1 MDSMPTPVSIF
12 DLPEELLHHI
22 IKYSSLRPKSVQ
34 HYHEVIPE
42 ILHVFLPPTKG
53 IHSLSLVCHHLR
65 QISLPFLCASVWIN
79 ESRGVSRLG
88 DDCEANAQFARS
100 IKALVI
106 REYSDEEQ
114 NSLQNLLSHLP
125 HLEYVHLR
133 NKTAK
138 NITLLSALGK
148 HQNVHTIL
156 VPRLLSLL
164 HADLSDVDLSRI
176 LLHSLDLS
184 APIQIARFDSL
195 FQTMQIARISL
206 NHVQYFFREESMTYS
221 WEKFKGV
228 RELSMTMSYKPVVL
242 PWLPDFVSA
251 HCPGLRK
258 IVFVDKQSSY
268 FWRRDEPVNPFVA
281 RFNEHVDREQMNGM
295 AKQAFSLRRL
305 SVSPRFEQ
313 ESRFRDSLDRGRPRY
328 EYPTQWDVCELDF
341 FVRSSLDQL
350 LAIVGS
356 CFRSITVL
364 DLDFGSDLNCDIDN
378 VISSLRNLRPLRQL
392 GLSHLYHRLHRED
405 EPPNWAN
412 SHPAWDANWVVEGAY
427 AEAAASVSMVCSG
440 MVWYTSRISREI
452 PSIETFFVVEQGLNP
467 TSRSSG
473 NPERWTA
480 RVWLE
485 AEELR
490 S

>member
-1 MDSMPTPVSIF
+1 MSTLLE
-12 DLPEELLHHI
+12 LPGELVHHI
-22 IKYSSLRPKSVQ
+22 IKYTSLHPRSVQ
-34 HYHEVIPE
+34 QVIPE
-42 ILHVFLPPTKG
+42 ILNAFLPPTKS
-53 IHSLSLVCHHLR
+53 IQSLSLVCHQLR
-65 QISLPFLCASVWIN
+65 QISLPFLYASVWIN
-79 ESRGVSRLG
+79 KSRGVSRLG
-88 DDCEANAQFARS
+88 DDCEGNAQFAGS
-100 IKALVI
+100 IKALAI

-114 NSLQNLLSHLP
+114 NSLQDLLSHLP
-125 HLEYVHLR
+125 HLEYVHLQ

-138 NITLLSALGK
+138 NIPLLSALGE

-156 VPRLLSLL
+156 VPRFPDLL
-164 HADLSDVDLSRI
+164 HADPTDIDLSKTI
-176 LLHSLDLS
+176 LHSLDLG
-184 APIQIARFDSL
+184 APFQITKHESH
-195 FQTMQIARISL
+195 FQTMQIARISII
-206 NHVQYFFREESMTYS
+206 HVQFFFRENSMAHR
-221 WEKFKGV
+221 WGKFKGI
-228 RELSMTMSYKPVVL
+228 RELSITMGYNNKPVVL
-242 PWLPDFVSA
+242 PWVPSFVSD

-268 FWRRDEPVNPFVA
+268 FWRRNEPINPFVV

-313 ESRFRDSLDRGRPRY
+313 ESRFRDPVDRQKPRY
-328 EYPTQWDVCELDF
+328 EYPAQWDVCELDF

-364 DLDFGSDLNCDIDN
+364 DLEFGSDLNCDIDN
-378 VISSLRNLRPLRQL
+378 VVSSLRNLRSLRQL

-405 EPPNWAN
+405 EPPQW
-412 SHPAWDANWVVEGAY
+412 SSHHPAWATNWVVEGAE